1 MFGTKA
7 RTLLICLC
15 RIMKNT
21 QTIGAW
27 GENLARDFLIKRS
40 YKIIGQNERL
50 GHKEI
55 DLIALQAQ
63 ETVFI
68 EVKTRLAGSLALAE
82 EQINHQ
88 KIKKLKSALC
98 AYCIQ
103 NKIPLTSARLDL
115 IAININ
121 KGQKMAKIKHFKN
134 IF

>member
-1 MFGTKA
+1 MTISMLK
-7 RTLLICLC
+7 LL
-15 RIMKNT
+15 KNT
-21 QTIGAW
+21 QTIGSW
-27 GENLARDFLIKRS
+27 GENIARAFLIKHG

-55 DLIALQAQ
+55 DLIALYGP

-68 EVKTRLAGSLALAE
+68 EVKTRLAGSLGLAE

-98 AYCIQ
+98 AYCV
-103 NKIPLTSARLDL
+103 NHKILFATARLDL
-115 IAININ
+115 IAINVN
-121 KGQKMAKIKHFKN
+121 KDKKMAKIRHFKN